1 MPEIKITEKISYIP
15 ACENRLSSDMGIV
28 RAGGFTYVYD
38 TGSSPE
44 MLEKLYSFE
53 GKCDIIISHFH
64 GDHNWWLAKHSVG
77 DVGVFEGD
85 TLCL

>member
-38 TGSSPE
+38 TGSSPVQ
-44 MLEKLYSFE
+44 F
-53 GKCDIIISHFH
+53 
-64 GDHNWWLAKHSVG
+64 
-77 DVGVFEGD
+77 
-85 TLCL
+85 